1 MDVVFLLMV
10 GAIAGTLAGL
20 LGVGGGIIIVPLLVV
35 FFNSQG
41 VNIDVLMHVAIGTSL
56 ATIVVTSL
64 SSIYAHH
71 QHGAIDWPVFKIMS
85 IGVFTG
91 GLFGAFIANFISGE
105 NLKITFS
112 IFLLFI
118 SMQMFF
124 GGKIKAHRKL
134 PKPRGIVL
142 VGTII
147 GSISSVMGVGG
158 GSMSVPF
165 LTWCNINIRNAIA
178 TSSAIGF
185 PIAVSG
191 TLGFIV
197 LGLAV
202 PNRPELSI
210 GYINLP
216 AFISIVISSVMF
228 APLGAKM
235 AHRIST
241 VYLNRLFAVF
251 LLMVALRMFIS

>member
-1 MDVVFLLMV
+1 MDVVFLLIV

-20 LGVGGGIIIVPLLVV
+20 LGVGGGIVIVPLLAV
-35 FFNSQG
+35 FFSSQG

-56 ATIVVTSL
+56 ATIVITSL

-71 QHGAIDWPVFKIMS
+71 QHGAIDWSVFKIIS
-85 IGVFTG
+85 IGVFAG
-91 GLFGAFIANFISGE
+91 GLLGAFIASFIAGGY
-105 NLKITFS
+105 LKITFA
-112 IFLLFI
+112 IFLLLI
-118 SMQMFF
+118 SIQMFF
-124 GGKIKAHRKL
+124 GSQIKAGSQL
-134 PKPRGIVL
+134 PKPMGMVL
-142 VGTII
+142 AGTII
-147 GSISSVMGVGG
+147 GSISSVMGIGG

-165 LTWCNINIRNAIA
+165 LTWCNVNIRKAIA

-216 AFISIVISSVMF
+216 AFISIVISSVIF

-241 VYLNRLFAVF
+241 VYLKRLFAVF
-251 LLMVALRMFIS
+251 LLMVAIRMFFS

>member
-1 MDVVFLLMV
+1 MDVVFLLIV
-10 GAIAGTLAGL
+10 GAVAGTLAGL
-20 LGVGGGIIIVPLLVV
+20 LGVGGGIVIVPLLAV
-35 FFNSQG
+35 FFSYQG

-56 ATIVVTSL
+56 ATIVITSL
-64 SSIYAHH
+64 SSIYAHQ
-71 QHGAIDWPVFKIMS
+71 QHGAIDWSVFKIIS

-91 GLFGAFIANFISGE
+91 GLLGALIANFISGE
-105 NLKITFS
+105 YLKFTFS
-112 IFLLFI
+112 IFLLLI
-118 SMQMFF
+118 SIQMFF
-124 GGKIKAHRKL
+124 GSQIKAGGQL
-134 PKPRGIVL
+134 PKPMGMVL
-142 VGTII
+142 AGTII
-147 GSISSVMGVGG
+147 GSISSVMGIGG

-165 LTWCNINIRNAIA
+165 LTWCNVNIRKAIA

-241 VYLNRLFAVF
+241 VYLKRLFAVF
-251 LLMVALRMFIS
+251 LLMVAIRMFFS